1 MLAHLKTS
9 DLVQD
14 GFPKRYLALKSSF
27 QRCMIADKSYDNK
40 KKISPLGC
48 CLSLCLGKYHICE
61 ENVNIH
67 LCQGTAVRRQ
77 DKKHHS
83 SFTSVEDL
91 FAGEFKQF
99 RGCAKTLGRDLQ
111 ISEAN
116 NTQVTHSLKQS
127 TI

>member
-1 MLAHLKTS
+1 MASTLKCFRCLCNHKKYFARS
-9 DLVQD
+9 
-14 GFPKRYLALKSSF
+14 SSF
-27 QRCMIADKSYDNK
+27 RRCMIKDKTFENK
-40 KKISPLGC
+40 KKIFPFGC
-48 CLSLCLGKYHICE
+48 CLSLCLGNYHICE
-61 ENVNIH
+61 ENVNIY
-67 LCQGTAVRRQ
+67 LCQGTGVRRQ
-77 DKKHHS
+77 DKKYHS

-99 RGCAKTLGRDLQ
+99 LGCAKTLGRDLQ